1 MKRFLMVIVPA
12 LLILAA
18 VSGFARGGA
27 FAQDD
32 ADTTVMVAE
41 DPVLGPILTDA
52 EGMTLYLFTNDTT
65 EGESACYDRCAENWP
80 PFNPEGDLTLPEG
93 VDGELTRIER
103 TDGTQMVAYNGIP
116 LYYWVNDAAAGDTT
130 GQGVGDVWY
139 VVAPGQQF
147 GDPPVMGSAASPEA
161 SPEASPVADGAV
173 IAVAEDPALGPILT
187 DAAGMTLYLFTVDT
201 TEGVSNCYDDCA
213 VNWPPFNP
221 EGDLTLPEGVDGEL
235 TRIERTDGTQM
246 VAYNGIPLY
255 YWINDKAPGDTTG
268 QGVGDVWYVVAP
280 GQEFGDPA
288 TPEA

>member
-1 MKRFLMVIVPA
+1 MVIVPA
-12 LLILAA
+12 LLMLAA
-18 VSGFARGGA
+18 VSGFSRGGA

-32 ADTTVMVAE
+32 DDTTVVVSE
-41 DPVLGPILTDA
+41 DPVLGPILTDY

-65 EGESACYDRCAENWP
+65 EGESSCYDECVEHWP
-80 PFNPEGDLTLPEG
+80 LFNPEGDLTLPEG

-116 LYYWVNDAAAGDTT
+116 LYYFANDAAPGDTN
-130 GQGVGDVWY
+130 GQEVGDVWY

-161 SPEASPVADGAV
+161 SPEASPVAAGASV
-173 IAVAEDPALGPILT
+173 AVAEDPELGPILT
-187 DAAGMTLYLFTVDT
+187 DAEGMTLYLFTNDT
-201 TEGVSNCYDDCA
+201 TEGESTCYDDCA

-235 TRIERTDGTQM
+235 TRIDRTDGTQM

-268 QGVGDVWYVVAP
+268 QEVGDVWYVVPP
-280 GQEFGDPA
+280 GTQFGDP
-288 TPEA
+288 PHESE